1 MDRVLRG
8 TVATA
13 SITFYVDGVST
24 APTANA
30 ATVTITR
37 ADGTEIVTAASAIH
51 GGGGTFSH
59 TLTADQLALVDRLRL
74 DWTAEFIVGGP
85 QTLTTR
91 VEVVG
96 GYLFSL
102 ADARRDPA
110 LSDTDEYS
118 VDEIVEARTTA
129 EQALERACGVAFVP
143 RYTRETLSG
152 NDRPFLGLLWP
163 EVRRFRDVEI
173 DGEALSEDDLA
184 LVGPSSNWARREDSW
199 PRGYGNVVIGYE
211 HGLDEPEGEV
221 SRACLRLAKHFL
233 VDSPQDDRALR
244 IDTESG
250 SMLISTPGMR
260 GQRFGIPEVDA
271 VVHAHCRHVAPVLA

>member
-13 SITFYVDGVST
+13 SIVFYLDGVST
-24 APTANA
+24 APAGNA

-37 ADGTEIVTAASAIH
+37 ADGSLVTEDEPAVHGTA
-51 GGGGTFSH
+51 GEFSH
-59 TLTADQLALVDRLRL
+59 TFTADETGALDCLTL
-74 DWTAEFIVGGP
+74 DWTASFAVGGP

-96 GYLFSL
+96 GYLFSVS
-102 ADARRDPA
+102 DARRDPDLA
-110 LSDTDEYS
+110 DEADYP
-118 VDEIVEARTTA
+118 VEAIVEARTTA
-129 EQALERACGVAFVP
+129 EQALERACGIAFVP

-152 NDRPFLGLLWP
+152 NGRTVLALAWP
-163 EVRRFRDVEI
+163 AIRRFRDATV
-173 DGEALSEDDLA
+173 DGATLGELPTV
-184 LVGPSSNWARREDSW
+184 VGSRAYRSGLWTAGFSN
-199 PRGYGNVVIGYE
+199 VTLGYE

-221 SRACLRLAKHFL
+221 SRACLRLAKHIL

-271 VVHAHCRHVAPVLA
+271 VVQAHARYPAPMLA